1 LWDDESVT
9 AVADQRL
16 VRWPPSLMRSRP
28 ARLLVPFASSAVAVL
43 NAVLFLLIRPD
54 VNDLWAARA
63 RASAVRNGVGLSYW
77 FSWFGG
83 STPGNYSV
91 LTPYISAYTT
101 AEVLGAVSAVAI
113 PLLCILLT
121 RGTEHPLMATAVAAF
136 TAGVNLWS
144 GRVPF
149 LFGGVFAV
157 AALIFVRRKQTAGAV
172 GFSLVS
178 IAASPVTGAFVAVG
192 LAGLFLSHR
201 GYRRISLITIVAI
214 LAGMGVDALA
224 FGTPGPEPFS
234 EKLKVEVVCGLLL
247 LLCARPVIWLRTTLW
262 LSVIAAF
269 VLAWWPNG
277 MGANFARFAWFCLPV
292 AVVALSRF
300 RVWILTLIIAPLLV
314 TGVSATYQDL
324 RNAREPVSTVA
335 YYQPLAAQ
343 LDTITDLQ
351 NYRVEVVNH
360 GAHAAYDALLNHA
373 TLARGWETQED
384 NALNQ
389 ALNDQNL
396 DAVTYKV
403 WLNDNAV
410 GYVALPMIPNTTRY
424 PEYALVDSGRL
435 PYLKLIWQTQDWKLY
450 QVQHASQ
457 IVAAPATP
465 VTVTQS
471 QLTVDVPCACDVH
484 LRIRFSKFLHV
495 GEDLPPG
502 SAPPSLPGESARVS
516 DDGSG
521 WTELTVPHPGRY
533 TLRGSLSGGL
543 LR

>member
-1 LWDDESVT
+1 MLHG
-9 AVADQRL
+9 
-16 VRWPPSLMRSRP
+16 RS
-28 ARLLVPFASSAVAVL
+28 ARLLVPFASSAFAVL
-43 NAVLFLLIRPD
+43 NALLFLLVRPD

-91 LTPYISAYTT
+91 LTPYVSAYTT
-101 AEVLGAVSAVAI
+101 AEVLGAVSAIAI
-113 PLLCILLT
+113 PLLCIPLT
-121 RGTEHPLMATAVAAF
+121 RGTEHPLLATSVAAF

-149 LFGGVFAV
+149 LFGGAV
-157 AALIFVRRKQTAGAV
+157 AVGALICVRRKQTAGAV
-172 GFSLVS
+172 VLSLLS
-178 IAASPVTGAFVAVG
+178 IAASPVTGAFVAMG
-192 LAGLFLSHR
+192 LAGLFLSNR
-201 GYRRISLITIVAI
+201 GYRRVSLITIVAI
-214 LAGMGVDALA
+214 LVGMGVDALA

-234 EKLKVEVVCGLLL
+234 EKLEVEVVCALLL
-247 LLCARPVIWLRTTLW
+247 LLCARPLTWLRTTLW
-262 LSVIAAF
+262 LSVIATF

-277 MGANFARFAWFCLPV
+277 MGSNFSRFAWFCLPV
-292 AVVALSRF
+292 AVVALSKF
-300 RVWILTLIIAPLLV
+300 RVWILTLVIVPVLV
-314 TGVSATYQDL
+314 AGVSGTYEDL
-324 RNAREPVSTVA
+324 RNARKPASTVA

-384 NALNQ
+384 NALNR
-389 ALNDQNL
+389 ALSRKNL

-410 GYVALPMIPNTTRY
+410 GYVALPMIPDTKRY
-424 PEYALVDSGRL
+424 PEYQLVGGGRL
-435 PYLKLIWQTQDWKLY
+435 SYLKLIWQTQDWKLY
-450 QVQHASQ
+450 QVQNPTK

-471 QLTVDVPCACDVH
+471 QLTVDVPCACEVH
-484 LRIRFSKFLHV
+484 LRIRFSKFLHA
-495 GEDLPPG
+495 GADRPAG
-502 SAPPSLPGESARVS
+502 SSTPPPSGASARVS

-521 WTELTVPHPGRY
+521 WTTLTVPRPGRY
-533 TLRGSLSGGL
+533 TLSGSLGGL